1 MTAEKHSRFADLG
14 PGWISAISGLLAA
27 IIAGI
32 GLLISSTAGTRGENS
47 GGSQSS
53 QIALSPAG
61 VPPKVGLCR
70 QQLQI
75 GANGNAGP
83 IKCGDGRLNQLAW
96 EYFAKLN
103 LNVMAVGP
111 NVLPDQVLRVMCSD
125 VGSGGSTRV
134 IEITAYNLSALY
146 YGWNFGISPL
156 DEFLTGNC

>member
-1 MTAEKHSRFADLG
+1 MHGGLMTAEKRSRFADLG

-32 GLLISSTAGTRGENS
+32 GLLISSSAGN
-47 GGSQSS
+47 QSS
-53 QIALSPAG
+53 QMALSPAG
-61 VPPKVGLCR
+61 VPPKIGLCR

-125 VGSGGSTRV
+125 VTSGGSTRV